1 MACRMLLALPH
12 VFLRQKSSVNQ
23 SRVITAKATFFACL
37 THMNRIDA
45 NERSFIMT

>member
-23 SRVITAKATFFACL
+23 SRMTASGYYGKSDLFCL
-37 THMNRIDA
+37 LNSY
-45 NERSFIMT
+45 E